1 MACGIRS
8 ISRKEGVL
16 LVYIE
21 KAHIMNEED
30 MKRVLRRIAIEI
42 IERNRGLEDVV
53 LLGIQRRG
61 VYLACR
67 LKELL
72 KDIEGVKVPTG
83 ELDITL
89 YRDDIPTLLEQ
100 PVVHST
106 SIPVDI
112 AGKKLILVDDVLY
125 TGRTIRAALDAL
137 MDLGRPDNVQLVI
150 LVDRGHRE
158 LPIQADYV
166 GKVIPT
172 SRNEMVEVFMKEL
185 DGKDQVVITEESEV
199 QVD

>member
-1 MACGIRS
+1 LEQIPEE
-8 ISRKEGVL
+8 EGVL
-16 LVYIE
+16 MVNIE
-21 KAHIMNEED
+21 KAHIMNEDD

-42 IERNRGLEDVV
+42 IERNRGLEDVI

-61 VYLACR
+61 VYLAGR
-67 LKELL
+67 LRELL

-106 SIPVDI
+106 SIPGDI
-112 AGKKLILVDDVLY
+112 AGKKLVLVDDVLY
-125 TGRTIRAALDAL
+125 TGRTIRSALDAL
-137 MDLGRPDNVQLVI
+137 MDLGRPDSVQLVI

-172 SRNEMVEVFMKEL
+172 SRNEMVEVMVREL
-185 DGKDQVVITEESEV
+185 DGQDRVVITEESEV
-199 QVD
+199 QGD

>member
-1 MACGIRS
+1 MADT
-8 ISRKEGVL
+8 
-16 LVYIE
+16 E
-21 KAHIMNEED
+21 KAVVMTDDD
-30 MKRVLRRIAIEI
+30 MHRILRRIAIEI
-42 IERNRGLEDVV
+42 IERNKGLEDIM

-61 VYLACR
+61 VFLAER
-67 LKELL
+67 LKKLFLE
-72 KDIEGVKVPTG
+72 IENVKVPTG

-106 SIPVDI
+106 SIPGDI
-112 AGKKLILVDDVLY
+112 AGKILILVDDVLY
-125 TGRTIRAALDAL
+125 TGRTIRSALDAL

-166 GKVIPT
+166 GKLIPT
-172 SRNEMVEVFMKEL
+172 SRSEMVDVRVMEF
-185 DGKDQVVITEESEV
+185 DGEDRVVITEGKEV
-199 QVD
+199 DPD

>member
-1 MACGIRS
+1 MADT
-8 ISRKEGVL
+8 
-16 LVYIE
+16 E
-21 KAHIMNEED
+21 KAVVMTDDD
-30 MKRVLRRIAIEI
+30 MHRILRRIAIEI
-42 IERNRGLEDVV
+42 IERNKGLEDIM

-61 VYLACR
+61 VFLAER
-67 LKELL
+67 LKKLFLE
-72 KDIEGVKVPTG
+72 IENVKVPTG

-106 SIPVDI
+106 SIPGDI

-125 TGRTIRAALDAL
+125 TGRTIRSALDAL

-166 GKVIPT
+166 GKLIPT
-172 SRNEMVEVFMKEL
+172 SRSEMVDVRVMEF
-185 DGKDQVVITEESEV
+185 DGGDRVVITEGKEV
-199 QVD
+199 DPD

>member
-1 MACGIRS
+1 MADT
-8 ISRKEGVL
+8 
-16 LVYIE
+16 E
-21 KAHIMNEED
+21 KAVVMTDDD
-30 MKRVLRRIAIEI
+30 MHRILRRIAIEI
-42 IERNRGLEDVV
+42 IERNKGLEDIM

-61 VYLACR
+61 VFLAER
-67 LKELL
+67 LKKLFLE
-72 KDIEGVKVPTG
+72 IENVKVPTG

-106 SIPVDI
+106 SIPGDI

-125 TGRTIRAALDAL
+125 TGRTIRSALDAL

-166 GKVIPT
+166 GKLIPT
-172 SRNEMVEVFMKEL
+172 SRSEMVDVRVMEF
-185 DGKDQVVITEESEV
+185 DGEDRVVITEGKEV
-199 QVD
+199 DPD

>member
-1 MACGIRS
+1 LEQIPEE
-8 ISRKEGVL
+8 EGVL
-16 LVYIE
+16 MVNIE
-21 KAHIMNEED
+21 KAHIMNEDD

-42 IERNRGLEDVV
+42 IERNRGLEDVI

-61 VYLACR
+61 VYLAGR
-67 LKELL
+67 LRELL

-106 SIPVDI
+106 SIPGDI
-112 AGKKLILVDDVLY
+112 AGKKLVLVDDVLY
-125 TGRTIRAALDAL
+125 TGRTIRSALDAL
-137 MDLGRPDNVQLVI
+137 MDLGRPDSVQLVI

-172 SRNEMVEVFMKEL
+172 SRNEMVEVMVKEL
-185 DGKDQVVITEESEV
+185 DGQDRVVITEESEV
-199 QVD
+199 QGD

>member
-1 MACGIRS
+1 M
-8 ISRKEGVL
+8 
-16 LVYIE
+16 
-21 KAHIMNEED
+21 
-30 MKRVLRRIAIEI
+30 
-42 IERNRGLEDVV
+42 ERNKGLDDVV

-61 VYLACR
+61 VHLARR
-67 LKELL
+67 LKDLFSE
-72 KDIEGVKVPTG
+72 IEGVDVPTG

-89 YRDDIPTLLEQ
+89 YRDDIPTLMEQ

-112 AGKKLILVDDVLY
+112 AGKKLVLVDDVLY

-137 MDLGRPDNVQLVI
+137 MDMGRPANVQLVI

-166 GKVIPT
+166 GKNVPT
-172 SRNEMVEVFMKEL
+172 SRSEMVEVSVREL
-185 DGKDQVVITEESEV
+185 DGEDKVVISERKEV
-199 QVD
+199 

>member
-1 MACGIRS
+1 
-8 ISRKEGVL
+8 
-16 LVYIE
+16 
-21 KAHIMNEED
+21 
-30 MKRVLRRIAIEI
+30 
-42 IERNRGLEDVV
+42 
-53 LLGIQRRG
+53 
-61 VYLACR
+61 
-67 LKELL
+67 
-72 KDIEGVKVPTG
+72 GVKVPTG

-137 MDLGRPDNVQLVI
+137 MDLGRPANVQLVI

-158 LPIQADYV
+158 LPIQADYF
-166 GKVIPT
+166 GKIIPT
-172 SRNEMVEVFMKEL
+172 SRSEMVEVRVAEL
-185 DGKDQVVITEESEV
+185 DGEDKVVIIERKEV
-199 QVD
+199 

>member
-1 MACGIRS
+1 M
-8 ISRKEGVL
+8 
-16 LVYIE
+16 VYIE

-61 VYLACR
+61 VYLAGR

-89 YRDDIPTLLEQ
+89 YRNDIPTLLEQ

-106 SIPVDI
+106 SIPVDN

-125 TGRTIRAALDAL
+125 TGRTNRAALDAL

-172 SRNEMVEVFMKEL
+172 SRNEMVEVFMEEL
-185 DGKDQVVITEESEV
+185 DGKDQVVITGESEV

>member
-1 MACGIRS
+1 MADT
-8 ISRKEGVL
+8 
-16 LVYIE
+16 E
-21 KAHIMNEED
+21 KAVVMTDDD
-30 MKRVLRRIAIEI
+30 MHRILRRIAIEI
-42 IERNRGLEDVV
+42 IERNKGLEDIM

-61 VYLACR
+61 VFLAER
-67 LKELL
+67 LKKLFLE
-72 KDIEGVKVPTG
+72 IENVKVPTG

-106 SIPVDI
+106 SIPGDI

-125 TGRTIRAALDAL
+125 TGRTIRSALDAL

-166 GKVIPT
+166 GKLIPT
-172 SRNEMVEVFMKEL
+172 SRSEMVDVRVLEF
-185 DGKDQVVITEESEV
+185 DGEDRVVITEGKEV
-199 QVD
+199 DPD

>member
-1 MACGIRS
+1 MPQ
-8 ISRKEGVL
+8 
-16 LVYIE
+16 E
-21 KAHIMNEED
+21 KALVMTEQD
-30 MKRVLRRIAIEI
+30 MFRILKRIAIEI
-42 IERNRGLEDVV
+42 VERNKGLDDVV

-61 VYLACR
+61 VYLANR
-67 LKELL
+67 LKDLFM
-72 KDIEGVKVPTG
+72 DIEGVKVPTG

-137 MDLGRPDNVQLVI
+137 MDLGRPANVQLVI

-166 GKVIPT
+166 GKIIPT
-172 SRNEMVEVFMKEL
+172 SRSEMVEVRVEEL
-185 DGKDQVVITEESEV
+185 DGEDKVVIIERKEVSE
-199 QVD
+199 

>member
-1 MACGIRS
+1 MADT
-8 ISRKEGVL
+8 
-16 LVYIE
+16 E
-21 KAHIMNEED
+21 KAVVMTDDD
-30 MKRVLRRIAIEI
+30 MHRILRRIAIEI
-42 IERNRGLEDVV
+42 IERNKGLEDIM

-61 VYLACR
+61 VFLAER
-67 LKELL
+67 LKNLFLE
-72 KDIEGVKVPTG
+72 IENVKVPTG

-106 SIPVDI
+106 SIPGDI

-125 TGRTIRAALDAL
+125 TGRTIRSALDAL

-166 GKVIPT
+166 GKLIPT
-172 SRNEMVEVFMKEL
+172 SRSEMVDVRVMEF
-185 DGKDQVVITEESEV
+185 DGEDRVVITEGKEV
-199 QVD
+199 DPD

>member
-172 SRNEMVEVFMKEL
+172 SRNEMVEVFMEEL

>member
-1 MACGIRS
+1 MADT
-8 ISRKEGVL
+8 
-16 LVYIE
+16 E
-21 KAHIMNEED
+21 KAVVMSDDD
-30 MKRVLRRIAIEI
+30 MHRILRRIAIEI
-42 IERNRGLEDVV
+42 IERNKGLEDIM

-61 VYLACR
+61 VFLAER
-67 LKELL
+67 LKKLFLE
-72 KDIEGVKVPTG
+72 IENVKVPTG

-106 SIPVDI
+106 SIPGDI

-125 TGRTIRAALDAL
+125 TGRTIRSALDAL

-166 GKVIPT
+166 GKLVPT
-172 SRNEMVEVFMKEL
+172 SRSEMVDVRVLEF
-185 DGKDQVVITEESEV
+185 DGEDRVVITEGKEV
-199 QVD
+199 DPD